1 MYDNETIKEPYIPPY
16 EEKID
21 EPIKTKRAR

>member
-1 MYDNETIKEPYIPPY
+1 MFDAVGIKEPYIPPY